1 MCWEQELQKQ
11 EALWLFTFQSGEQ
24 ANNQQTTGGALF
36 REHRIPVG
44 WTQRS
49 GLSPS
54 LGQEGKVCKGFLER
68 SLSLKEGC
76 IGMKPSCVC
85 PRDDLSD
92 RDENLKRQRGE
103 RQPALM
109 GTPSSPISGALYFWK
124 LDFVRVVWHAVSFL
138 QLTKFL
144 RRCVASRMQISQ
156 VTVTLSGGPDVCVG
170 PGIRMHAEGC
180 WVSMKLEQ
188 AAKSMILSS
197 TSGGIESVSSTI
209 SSPPPFAAKLLG
221 CTFLTILSPWIPH
234 RAVIWILPRS
244 PLKLP
249 SPWSQMLSLLLNTES
264 LLVALFS
271 ISWRRKW

>member
-1 MCWEQELQKQ
+1 MHFLSCYSPRNFNLTFLCQSFINSINIYRTATMCWEQELQKQ

-103 RQPALM
+103 RQPGLM
-109 GTPSSPISGALYFWK
+109 GTP
-124 LDFVRVVWHAVSFL
+124 AVQYLGLCTSEN
-138 QLTKFL
+138 
-144 RRCVASRMQISQ
+144 S
-156 VTVTLSGGPDVCVG
+156 
-170 PGIRMHAEGC
+170 
-180 WVSMKLEQ
+180 
-188 AAKSMILSS
+188 ILS
-197 TSGGIESVSSTI
+197 E
-209 SSPPPFAAKLLG
+209 
-221 CTFLTILSPWIPH
+221 
-234 RAVIWILPRS
+234 
-244 PLKLP
+244 
-249 SPWSQMLSLLLNTES
+249 
-264 LLVALFS
+264 LFGMQLAS
-271 ISWRRKW
+271 FS